1 MVILDVLMGSLNMF
15 GWGLKPL
22 LEKQGIKHSSVFLFA
37 NTRYIFT
44 AILCFIILFIYKGT
58 DIYLHLNKKTV
69 YYSLLVSLVGLLS
82 ALSNYYL
89 LSKYDANYVICIV
102 EPGVIV
108 VTLILGDLF
117 FNEKIKHVLL
127 VLL

>member
-89 LSKYDANYVICIV
+89 
-102 EPGVIV
+102 
-108 VTLILGDLF
+108 F
-117 FNEKIKHVLL
+117 IKVQISIYT
-127 VLL
+127 